1 MTKVWP
7 MAREQQAHKISLS
20 LRCLAGFR
28 EPRRFCT
35 ARNGKAQVLH
45 RWGSTSAQPTA
56 GNTHEKLALW
66 CTLAIAALREL
77 SWKETGSSRPELQS
91 ETHLNNK
98 ETREAELWLLP
109 GP

>member
-1 MTKVWP
+1 MNNRPIKSLSPSASWLDSESPDSVP
-7 MAREQQAHKISLS
+7 LEMARPRSYIAGVALLLS
-20 LRCLAGFR
+20 PLLG
-28 EPRRFCT
+28 
-35 ARNGKAQVLH
+35 
-45 RWGSTSAQPTA
+45 
-56 GNTHEKLALW
+56 THEKLALW